1 MMNTTDKLTSLALVL
16 LSVVLLL
23 PGVTLPVMTLTGT
36 LDRAGMVDLGQQ
48 AVVDARVQKALQ
60 KNPDKDEATLRH
72 RKARTVRF
80 LSGLMDLDEVSG
92 RVEVYRKSSSVL
104 ETVQTL
110 ISKGYP
116 AVAGLVALFS
126 VVIPLFKNSLLVAA
140 VLLAGRPLGQR
151 LAALS
156 AAVAKWSMA
165 DVFLVSLFVGFLAF
179 NATSALDGV
188 LELNAVLE
196 NGFYWFTGYCLVS
209 LLTGQVLLAKIS
221 AMGPTKTKRAP
232 AKKVAKK
239 RAVSKVAA
247 AKSPAAKRKR

>member
-1 MMNTTDKLTSLALVL
+1 MNMTDKLTSLALVL

-23 PGVTLPVMTLTGT
+23 PGVALPVMTITGT

-80 LSGLMDLDEVSG
+80 LSGLMDLDDVSG

-104 ETVQTL
+104 GTVQTL
-110 ISKGYP
+110 LDKGYA

-126 VVIPLFKNSLLVAA
+126 VVIPVLKNSLLVAA
-140 VLLAGRPLGQR
+140 IFLAGRPLGSR
-151 LAALS
+151 LAAIS
-156 AAVAKWSMA
+156 SAVAKWSMA

-179 NATSALDGV
+179 NATSAMDGV

-196 NGFYWFTGYCLVS
+196 TGFYWFTGYCLVS

-221 AMGPTKTKRAP
+221 GMSQARPKRA
-232 AKKVAKK
+232 AGKTVAKK
-239 RAVSKVAA
+239 REAAKVAA
-247 AKSPAAKRKR
+247 AKSPASRRKR